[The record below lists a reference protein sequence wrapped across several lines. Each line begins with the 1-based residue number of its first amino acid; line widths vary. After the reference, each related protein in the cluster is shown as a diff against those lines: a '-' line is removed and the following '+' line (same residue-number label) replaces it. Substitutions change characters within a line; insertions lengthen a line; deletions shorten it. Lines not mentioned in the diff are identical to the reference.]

1 MDAMNLEELRQRRLD
16 WVDAS
21 RKNGFEDGIRRLLTD
36 LYPDNA
42 HFIYEL
48 LQNAEDAQ
56 ATAVRF
62 VLKQE
67 GVKFE
72 HDGKRLFSIQDV
84 EDITSIGG
92 SAKKDEPTS
101 IGKFGIGF
109 KAVFAYTTTPEI
121 ASGQF
126 HFRLR
131 DLVVPETEGLAPHP
145 PDGGRT
151 LFVFPFNNPAKS
163 PEKARDEIERN
174 LRQLDEYALL
184 FLKSIKK
191 IEYQLPD
198 SSRGSL
204 RRREPKGDLIEILLK
219 HPEEA
224 ESSSRSFLR
233 FDTSV
238 EVDDEDGEPKLCRIA
253 VAFGLERSQRPEAN
267 RSGGK
272 RGRRR
277 RGQPR
282 VGRWK
287 IAPLEPGKVCIYFP
301 AEKETS
307 NLRFALHAPFA
318 STVAR
323 DSVRDCAANNAL
335 RDHLADLIAESMT
348 NLRDQDLL
356 TVSFLATLP
365 NDKDN
370 LSPFYKPIMEKL
382 VEVFQSQ
389 KLTPMKD
396 GSHKVANGVFRGSR
410 QLSDLIDDKDLAT
423 ILGGDD
429 YCPPM
434 WIANP
439 PQQNQREDNF
449 LSLLS
454 GISEWTTEDLVQRL
468 STRPEQ
474 VAKWLTNKSNHWHRK
489 LYAFLVDLLTG
500 APSREEVDR
509 KRKLET
515 LPVVL
520 CGDGQHRVG
529 HECYFPGDDDEDDG
543 RFPRVAGDTYSSG
556 DNPQERKKAR
566 EFLEAVRVGEVDEA
580 ERVKAI
586 LKDRYSKGS
595 IMPRQQDME
604 RFIRLVEE
612 DKSCADM
619 FREHDI
625 FQLGTGEWGKPNTV
639 FLDSPYRNTGLTA
652 YYEILG
658 EAQGRRRALSTK
670 YEAFGIEPTR
680 LGEFAEAV
688 GAQTELRPSK
698 QRIPP
703 GHPERHG
710 LTDGGGWS
718 EKYGIDEDYDIPEF
732 DVLLGQPCLSR
743 SRLIWQTMIR
753 LPGACLKA
761 EYRSN
766 SWHASKDAE
775 STLAHKLRRRE
786 WVPQIQDG
794 GESIRFVTPAEAV
807 SDGLPKGFAFETGAE
822 WLEAIEFGKSRRDR
836 EKDERQRKELS
847 AQDFQQ
853 QSEASEMLGFRS
865 VEDALEMAQM
875 LRKDP
880 GIVERLKK
888 DQQKP
893 PFPERVPRNVGH
905 ARARL
910 IEDVASRPEK
920 EYETRPRS
928 VRVTR
933 NEIDPDTWLRNQ
945 YTNEDGQMICQI
957 CKDEMPF
964 RKRDGEHYFEAV
976 EALSRDYFPKEHE
989 EQFLALCPLCA
1000 SMYKEFVKC
1009 DKDVMERL
1017 YGGLNESDELELPLS
1032 LGQLSTSLRFVATH
1046 RQRMKAILAE
1056 VDHGDV
1062 WTAQDESD
1070 LTTASLRYAEGRYP
1084 EEDIV

>member
-1 MDAMNLEELRQRRLD
+1 MNLEELRQRRLK
-16 WVDAS
+16 WVEANREND
-21 RKNGFEDGIRRLLTD
+21 FEDGIRRLLTD

-56 ATAVRF
+56 ATTVRF
-62 VLKQE
+62 VLKQD

-84 EDITSIGG
+84 KDITGIGD
-92 SAKKDEPTS
+92 SAKKDDPTS

-109 KAVFAYTTTPEI
+109 KAVFAYTMTPEI

-145 PDGGRT
+145 PDGGKT
-151 LFVFPFNNPAKS
+151 LFVFPFDNPAKS
-163 PEKARDEIERN
+163 PEKACDEIERH

-198 SSRGSL
+198 SSQGSL
-204 RRREPKGDLIEILLK
+204 RRQETKGDRIEILIE

-224 ESSSRSFLR
+224 GSGSRSFLR

-238 EVDDEDGEPKLCRIA
+238 EVDDEDGEPKVCRIA
-253 VAFGLERSQRPEAN
+253 VAFGLERSQDPEA
-267 RSGGK
+267 K
-272 RGRRR
+272 K

-282 VGRWK
+282 AGRWK

-301 AEKETS
+301 AARETS

-323 DSVRDCAANNAL
+323 DSVRDCAANDAL
-335 RDHLADLIAESMT
+335 RDHLADLITESMT
-348 NLRDQDLL
+348 TLRDRGLL
-356 TVSFLATLP
+356 TVNFLATLP

-370 LSPFYKPIMEKL
+370 LPPFYEPIMKKL
-382 VEVFQSQ
+382 VEVFQRQ

-396 GSHKVANGVFRGSR
+396 GSYEVANRVFRGSR
-410 QLSDLIDDKDLAT
+410 QLSDLIGDKDLAT
-423 ILGGDD
+423 ILGEDD

-454 GISEWTTEDLVQRL
+454 GISVWTAKDLVEEL
-468 STRPEQ
+468 STRPED
-474 VAKWLTNKSNHWHRK
+474 VGKWMTDKSTDWHRK
-489 LYAFLVDLLTG
+489 LYAFLREYLTD
-500 APSREEVDR
+500 APRWEEAGRV
-509 KRKLET
+509 RKLEQ
-515 LPVVL
+515 LRVVL
-520 CGDGQHRVG
+520 CRDGEHRVG
-529 HECYFPGDDDEDDG
+529 HECYFLGGDEDDG
-543 RFPRVAGDTYSSG
+543 RFPRVAAGTYSSS
-556 DNPQERKKAR
+556 DNSQEGKRAR
-566 EFLEAVRVGEVDEA
+566 EFLEAVGVGEVDEA

-595 IMPRQQDME
+595 IMPHQQDME
-604 RFIRLVEE
+604 RFIRLVEG
-612 DKSCADM
+612 DKGCADM
-619 FREHDI
+619 FREHYI
-625 FQLGTGEWGKPNTV
+625 FRLETGEWGKPDTV
-639 FLDSPYRNTGLTA
+639 FLDAPYRNTGLTA
-652 YYEILG
+652 YYEIPG
-658 EAQGRRRALSTK
+658 EGQGRRRALSTE
-670 YEAFGIEPTR
+670 YETCGVEPTR
-680 LGEFAEAV
+680 LVEFAEAV

-698 QRIPP
+698 QRIPDN
-703 GHPERHG
+703 HPEKDRLSDRG
-710 LTDGGGWS
+710 RWTD
-718 EKYGIDEDYDIPEF
+718 KGIDRDYDIPEF
-732 DVLLGQPCLSR
+732 DVLFGQPGVDR
-743 SRLIWQTMIR
+743 SRLIWQTMTR
-753 LPGACLKA
+753 MPSACLKA
-761 EYRSN
+761 KYRSN
-766 SWHASKDAE
+766 GQQDEKVAT
-775 STLAHKLRRRE
+775 STLVHKLRRRE
-786 WVPQIQDG
+786 WVPQTQNG

-807 SDGLPKGFAFETGAE
+807 SDGLLKGFAFDPGVE

-836 EKDERQRKELS
+836 EKGERQRKEQS
-847 AQDFQQ
+847 AQDFQR
-853 QSEASEMLGFRS
+853 QSEASEVLGFRS
-865 VEDALEMAQM
+865 VEDALELAQM
-875 LRKDP
+875 LRQDP

-888 DQQKP
+888 DKQKP
-893 PFPERVPRNVGH
+893 PFPERVARNAGR

-920 EYETRPRS
+920 EYGTRPRS

-945 YTNEDGQMICQI
+945 YTNEDGQMVCQI
-957 CKDEMPF
+957 CKDAMPF
-964 RKRDGEHYFEAV
+964 MKRDGEHYFEAV

-1000 SMYKEFVKC
+1000 AMYKEFVKR
-1009 DKDVMERL
+1009 DEDVMKRL
-1017 YGGLNESDELELPLS
+1017 YEWLKDSDEPELPLT
-1032 LGQLSTSLRFVATH
+1032 LGQWSASLRFVGTH
-1046 RQRMKAILAE
+1046 RQRLKAILAV
-1056 VDHGDV
+1056 VDHGDA
-1062 WTAQDESD
+1062 WTVQDEND

-1084 EEDIV
+1084 EEDVV